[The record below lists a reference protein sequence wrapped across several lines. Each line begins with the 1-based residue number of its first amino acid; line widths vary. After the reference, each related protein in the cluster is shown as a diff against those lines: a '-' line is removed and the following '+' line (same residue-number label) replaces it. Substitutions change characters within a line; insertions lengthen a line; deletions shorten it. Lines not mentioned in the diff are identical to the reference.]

1 MSLII
6 NTELIRYKWVSVE
19 GNYPDWEKLIP
30 TEHKLT
36 AHFDTVEAIKAVS
49 SLKVIA
55 DAKAYPIDLTIGDVR

>member
-1 MSLII
+1 M
-6 NTELIRYKWVSVE
+6 E